1 VYTQM
6 LRRTISTNI
15 SNQRHEGTCFAHSIT
30 RVILNAIKQT
40 IPELFYPLEE
50 NEKCDEYYD
59 ISKMMSVFKEDTNCS
74 ENSFNNLIMYIYIYK
89 ILTNKFACNGG
100 VSFEVLKW
108 FVDNIIYQKIGE
120 QAFIMNTLKDFEGFN
135 DTHIERIAA
144 ISNHFLSEFYTNQT
158 NEFVVEQHDIRKA
171 EEIIKS
177 VIDKG
182 YYIIISGSGHVMTI
196 VNYKIRDGVL
206 VLIIKNS
213 YGKTE
218 NFLRYGSQTGF
229 SMKDGII
236 ATTIDNAVAV
246 KFTQLS
252 YILPKYSTELD
263 KTTIKEINKQKRDE
277 LDKIDRELR
286 DREFRRKYMSTKKG
300 GRKSRKPSRKTKRTK
315 KHRLMKI

>member
-1 VYTQM
+1 M

-50 NEKCDEYYD
+50 NDRCDEYYD
-59 ISKMMSVFKEDTNCS
+59 SYNMTNVFKEETTCS

-108 FVDNIIYQKIGE
+108 FVDTIIYQKIGE

-135 DTHIERIAA
+135 DTHLERIAA

-182 YYIIISGSGHVMTI
+182 YYILISGSGHVMTI

-263 KTTIKEINKQKRDE
+263 KATIKEINKQNRDE

-286 DREFRRKYMSTKKG
+286 DREFRRKYTSTKKG
-300 GRKSRKPSRKTKRTK
+300 GKKSRKPSRRNKKTKRRRLTK
-315 KHRLMKI
+315 F